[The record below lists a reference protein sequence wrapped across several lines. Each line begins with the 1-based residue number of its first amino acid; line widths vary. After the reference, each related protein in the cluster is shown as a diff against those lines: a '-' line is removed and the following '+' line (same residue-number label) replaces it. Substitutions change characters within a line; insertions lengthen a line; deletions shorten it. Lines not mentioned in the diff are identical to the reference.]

1 MLSKSD
7 RIIFSKKLVEAPFLI
22 SRAQQ
27 GKSAIEAEKAKAQ
40 QLDDAHK
47 NLVDSKNVLINKY
60 QAELGNITGYPRST
74 LTEQDFLDAASFV
87 QGNSLYP
94 NDPNNPPPST
104 APKIW
109 TKTKPY
115 ARNKAVG
122 KFNNEQYGSQVDGD
136 EPLISS
142 ILADISSYQGSFT
155 DVELTT
161 GQSCNAGGTCSLPAY
176 TTQPTCVANGGTWTS
191 GPDVIANNAT
201 IQSNMASLIDKVTR
215 LKTVLTAE
223 LGNIYTSDPDPTR
236 AAAAAAAVNDVNNN
250 IMPAINT
257 WLGYASFN
265 TAHGQTTCVGFYAYN
280 SNLLA
285 PTKMH
290 STQLNALK
298 AALQARQTFAS
309 TRKGQVQGYLGL
321 ITQSLDDGS
330 ATGSGFYFE
339 RWGFIGLRLNM
350 LGGSLVQVKSYDRS
364 SVAQDEQIANM
375 QAAAATYAS
384 VLRCSILA
392 APTNGTKYV
401 QLASSSGLS
410 VGDSLYLV
418 SDTQEEMPLRVVAI
432 SGNRITVGQDIP
444 AKYRPEEFARIY
456 KDIS

>member
-27 GKSAIEAEKAKAQ
+27 GKAAIEAEKAKAQ

-47 NLVDSKNVLINKY
+47 NLVDSKSALINKY
-60 QAELGNITGYPRST
+60 QAEIGNLTGYPRST
-74 LTEQDFLDAASFV
+74 LIEQDFADAAGFV

-142 ILADISSYQGSFT
+142 ILADIASYQGSFT
-155 DVELTT
+155 DIELTT

-176 TTQPTCVANGGTWTS
+176 TTQPTCVGNGGTWTT
-191 GPDVIANNAT
+191 GPDVIANNPA
-201 IQSNMASLIDKVTR
+201 IQSDMASLIDKVSR

-223 LGNIYTSDPDPTR
+223 LNNIYTADADPAR
-236 AAAAAAAVNDVNNN
+236 AATAAAAVNDINNN

-298 AALQARQTFAS
+298 AALQARQTFVS
-309 TRKGQVQGYLGL
+309 TRKGQVEGYLGL
-321 ITQSLDDGS
+321 VTQNLDDGS

-350 LGGSLVQVKSYDRS
+350 LGGSLIQVKSYDRS
-364 SVAQDEQIANM
+364 SAAQDEQIANM

-392 APTNGTKYV
+392 APSNGTKYL
-401 QLASSSGLS
+401 QLASAAGVS
-410 VGDSLYLV
+410 VGDSMYIV
-418 SDTQEEMPLRVVAI
+418 SDTQEEMPLRVVAVT
-432 SGNRITVGQDIP
+432 GNRITVGQDIP
-444 AKYRPEEFARIY
+444 AKYRPEEFARVY